1 MQEKFDIKFYNN
13 VRKIISRPFK
23 LYFNPNINGLEN
35 IPDKPYILA
44 GNHTSLMDIPFLIVA
59 LKDDIHF
66 MAKKELFS
74 NKIVNYVFSRM
85 GAFTIDRNITDLK
98 ALKESLFVLRNNQVL
113 GVFPEGTRNKT
124 DDLILPFKSGV
135 SNISIK
141 TNSLIVPFGINGKY
155 KFRSGIKL
163 NIGKPINIKNIEKE
177 EQTKYIEEQ
186 VKKLI
191 LK

>member
-163 NIGKPINIKNIEKE
+163 NIGKTINIKNIEKE